1 MGFKFFSD
9 ILFPVT
15 CPVCKDV
22 VVPRGRRICGECKAV
37 LPYLN
42 GPVCFSCGQPV
53 SKDTDEYCDSCAG
66 RKRAFE
72 RSVSVFSYTA
82 LLQRMIGDFKF
93 RSRRDYVHFFADEL
107 EICYKQFYLGCQI
120 KALVPVPIHPSRKR
134 FRGYNQS
141 ELLCRELSKRLDLP
155 VYDCLKRQRKTAPQK
170 GLSPEERRK
179 NLFDAMSFE
188 EPKEFVN
195 ADYKPECVLIVDDI
209 FTTGATSEACADIL
223 KMNGIERV
231 YVLNIAT
238 GNKIN

>member
-1 MGFKFFSD
+1 
-9 ILFPVT
+9 
-15 CPVCKDV
+15 
-22 VVPRGRRICGECKAV
+22 
-37 LPYLN
+37 
-42 GPVCFSCGQPV
+42 
-53 SKDTDEYCDSCAG
+53 
-66 RKRAFE
+66 
-72 RSVSVFSYTA
+72 
-82 LLQRMIGDFKF
+82 MIGDFKF
-93 RSRRDYVHFFADEL
+93 RSRRDYFHFFADEL
-107 EICYKQFYLGCQI
+107 EICYKHFYPGCQI

-170 GLSPEERRK
+170 TLSPEERRK